1 MTLNGRRARVRKRI
15 TDELVSEMTGW
26 SPAERVRLFRS
37 WMRGSLSLIHLHVLT
52 TLEADGPLSMG
63 RLADAL
69 DVSVA
74 SATGIV
80 DRMEQR
86 GLVER
91 RATATD
97 RRVLEVHP
105 TEAGIEVFRDL
116 GSDRRARLETVLAR
130 LTERE
135 LISLLIGLRALHKA
149 RAAMAAEEQAGA
161 CHERAAA
168 RGTRA
173 VPVPRP
179 LVANGG

>member
-1 MTLNGRRARVRKRI
+1 MTLNGRRARVRRRI

-26 SPAERVRLFRS
+26 TPAERVRIFRS

-52 TLEADGPLSMG
+52 TLEADGPLPMG

-91 RATATD
+91 RAAATD

-105 TEAGIEVFRDL
+105 TEAGTEVFRDL
-116 GSDRRARLETVLAR
+116 GTDRRAHLETVLAR

-149 RAAMAAEEQAGA
+149 RTAIAAEERAGA
-161 CHERAAA
+161 QGESAGARAT
-168 RGTRA
+168 RVTRA
-173 VPVPRP
+173 PRP
-179 LVANGG
+179 LGATGG

>member
-1 MTLNGRRARVRKRI
+1 MTLNGRRVRVRRRI
-15 TDELVSEMTGW
+15 TDELLNEMTGW
-26 SPAERVRLFRS
+26 TPAERVRTFRS

-52 TLEADGPLSMG
+52 TLEAEGPLPMG

-91 RATATD
+91 RAAATD
-97 RRVLEVHP
+97 RRVLEVHA
-105 TEAGIEVFRDL
+105 TTAGAEVFRDL
-116 GSDRRARLETVLAR
+116 GSDRRAHLETVLAR
-130 LTERE
+130 LSERE

-149 RAAMAAEEQAGA
+149 RTAMASE
-161 CHERAAA
+161 ERAGTREERATARAA
-168 RGTRA
+168 RIARR
-173 VPVPRP
+173 PRP
-179 LVANGG
+179 LGATGG